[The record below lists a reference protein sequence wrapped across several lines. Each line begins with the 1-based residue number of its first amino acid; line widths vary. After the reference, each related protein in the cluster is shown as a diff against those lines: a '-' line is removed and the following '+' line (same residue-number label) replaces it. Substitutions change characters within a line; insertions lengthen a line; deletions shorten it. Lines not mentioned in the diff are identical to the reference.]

1 MSASVAGPHAIM
13 AVAAIVEQA
22 WDDGDSNGA
31 YNLQNR
37 ACCLGSLLSS
47 NL

>member
-1 MSASVAGPHAIM
+1 M
-13 AVAAIVEQA
+13 AVAAIMEQA
-22 WDDGDSNGA
+22 LDDGDSNGA
-31 YNLQNR
+31 YDLQDR